1 MQGLIGLVFVIFLI
15 LIREMEKSEIRK
27 MYDGNFVSVKKQET
41 EHNGIIPLIY
51 KRIICV
57 FWKGHNYV
65 PVSQEDLERRRLF
78 KCKYCKKRRVL

>member
-1 MQGLIGLVFVIFLI
+1 
-15 LIREMEKSEIRK
+15 MEKSEIRK
-27 MYDGNFVSVKKQET
+27 MYDGNFVSVKKQKI
-41 EHNGIIPLIY
+41 EHNGVIPLIY

-65 PVSQEDLERRRLF
+65 AVSPEDLEGRRLF